1 MNNHLGLAFTPKELC
16 YAYFIVD
23 NNALFLDRVGSLAY
37 QDPYQE
43 KSFFAE
49 SNLSKLQQTIGSTFS
64 DISFSQTDISIS
76 VESNLALLKRVMYP
90 LKFDD
95 TGIKEHINWDLEESL
110 TLPLSQYLVF
120 RGPNKYTYKN
130 FQEELVVAIPYV
142 ILNFFK
148 NLTSALSSHLV
159 NLSVHHLASE
169 LHLSNS
175 MTDQVENLLLLQKVS
190 NEQLETT
197 FLWKGTYFSSH
208 YDQIDFQIDSPLY
221 IDFLKS
227 KINYIENIFEQYEE
241 NSVMVDR
248 ILIYGDYIDDPGL
261 EKIQKN
267 MSRPVDRSNVFDN
280 INFSD
285 NFKNTPIPD
294 EDKGKYLE
302 CIGITLD
309 V

>member
-1 MNNHLGLAFTPKELC
+1 MNNHLGLAFTAKELC
-16 YAYFIVD
+16 YAYFIFE
-23 NNALFLDRVGSLAY
+23 NGALFLDRVGNLAY

-43 KSFFAE
+43 KTFFTE
-49 SNLSKLQQTIGSTFS
+49 SNLSKLQQTIGSAFS

-76 VESNLALLKRVMYP
+76 VESNLALLKRIMYP
-90 LKFDD
+90 LKLDE
-95 TGIKEHINWDLEESL
+95 TGVKEHINWDLEESL

-120 RGPNKYTYKN
+120 RSPNKYTYEN
-130 FQEELVVAIPYV
+130 FQEELVVAIPYT

-148 NLTSALSSHLV
+148 SLISALSSRLV
-159 NLSVHHLASE
+159 NLSVHHLTSE

-175 MTDQVENLLLLQKVS
+175 LTDQVENLILLQKVS

-197 FLWKGTYFSSH
+197 FLWKGTYFASH
-208 YDQIDFQIDSPLY
+208 YDQIDFPIDSPLY

-227 KINYIENIFEQYEE
+227 KINFIENTFEQYEE
-241 NSVMVDR
+241 KGVMVDR
-248 ILIYGDYIDDPGL
+248 ILIYGDYIDDPSL

-267 MSRPVDRSNVFDN
+267 MSIPVDRLNVFDN
-280 INFSD
+280 INLSD

-302 CIGITLD
+302 SIGITLD